1 MTTFMLH
8 HVGVFKASTSTT
20 MVPTSD
26 ISFLYSI
33 VGLSWIQIY
42 TELKY
47 QQLLILQLTHLQY
60 LIIHMKIFSS

>member
-8 HVGVFKASTSTT
+8 HVGVFKTSTSTT

-26 ISFLYSI
+26 ISFLHSI

-42 TELKY
+42 T
-47 QQLLILQLTHLQY
+47 QLNINLATLPICN
-60 LIIHMKIFSS
+60 I